1 MSVEKIAHRA
11 WGRAREGLLVGA
23 LASTLAVLIEVIVR
37 ALVGLPS
44 PAELLGDEGTRF
56 IPGSFFEFMIGLF
69 GHAAKHLYF
78 IGILFAQIVTLSLL
92 TALAFAIRA
101 LVIRRRALAAA
112 AANAPADLA
121 SEQREGTTDGTPGR
135 KSRDNEPEHEDDER
149 YEDADR
155 YTGYD
160 QPDYTPA
167 QLAALQAAVLRVQAP
182 IGWRLGLALA
192 AIAWVLSGTL
202 AFPLLGAGLFG
213 ANLPAGT
220 PTVLLSL
227 LVPAM
232 VFGISLPLL
241 QPRLRTL
248 AARISSAPRLQRAF
262 SPTRRLFLKRVTTG
276 LVVLGVGAAAW
287 RFITQGLNGNL
298 NAAGA
303 SSLDGPPPPQRIT
316 PPPTPSYGAWQEVSG
331 QTPELTKTTD
341 FYLVSKNL
349 YGDPNLDAGPWRLQ
363 INGAVEQP
371 FTLSYQDLLNLSS
384 VEQITTLECISNVVG
399 GNLMSSARWQGVPLK
414 DLLERAGIKAGAT
427 KVAFHAADVYTDSIH
442 LSRALDPMTLLVH
455 TMNGAPLGPA
465 HGFPARM
472 IVPGIY
478 GMKHCKWITQIEV
491 VTYNFQGYWQQEGWN
506 DDAVIN
512 LGARIDVPDDS
523 TALRAN
529 RQTFIAGVAFAG
541 VKGVSAVDVSTD
553 NGATWQRAA
562 LKRPLGAV
570 AWTLWE
576 LPWTPTRA
584 DSYGIVARMIDLQGN
599 VQQPVLADPFPNGS
613 TGYHRVYVTVS

>member
-1 MSVEKIAHRA
+1 MSVEKITHRA

-23 LASTLAVLIEVIVR
+23 LASTLAVLIEVLVR

-44 PAELLGDEGTRF
+44 PAELLGDQGTRF
-56 IPGSFFEFMIGLF
+56 IPGNLFEFLIGLF
-69 GHAAKHLYF
+69 GHDAKHLYF
-78 IGILFAQIVTLSLL
+78 IGILLAQIVALSLL
-92 TALAFAIRA
+92 TALAFAIRSI
-101 LVIRRRALAAA
+101 VIKRRALAAVA
-112 AANAPADLA
+112 QAPDASANG
-121 SEQREGTTDGTPGR
+121 SQNSVTDETPGSENITR
-135 KSRDNEPEHEDDER
+135 AQDNEDDER
-149 YEDADR
+149 YKDADR

-167 QLAALQAAVLRVQAP
+167 QLAALQAAVPRIQAP
-182 IGWRLGLALA
+182 VGWRFGLSLA
-192 AIAWVLSGTL
+192 AIAWVLSGVL

-213 ANLPAGT
+213 ANLPVGT
-220 PTVLLSL
+220 PIVLLSL
-227 LVPAM
+227 LVPTAI
-232 VFGISLPLL
+232 FSISLPLL
-241 QPRLRTL
+241 QPRLRWL
-248 AARISSAPRLQRAF
+248 AARISGAPRVQRTF

-276 LVVLGVGAAAW
+276 LIVLGVGAAAW

-298 NAAGA
+298 NAASA
-303 SSLDGPPPPQRIT
+303 SSLDGPPPPQRIS
-316 PPPTPSYGAWQEVSG
+316 PPPTPDYGAWQDVSG
-331 QTPELTKTTD
+331 QTPELTSTPN

-363 INGAVEQP
+363 ITGAVEQP
-371 FTLSYQDLLNLSS
+371 FTLSYQDLLNLPA

-399 GNLMSSARWQGVPLK
+399 GNLMSTARWQGVPLK
-414 DLLERAGIKAGAT
+414 DLLERAGLKAGAT
-427 KVAFHAADVYTDSIH
+427 KVAFHASDGYTDSIH
-442 LSRALDPMTLLVH
+442 LSKALDPMTLLVH
-455 TMNGAPLGPA
+455 TMNGAPLRPE

-512 LGARIDVPDDS
+512 LGARIDVPFDS
-523 TALRAN
+523 TTLQAN
-529 RQTFIAGVAFAG
+529 HQTTIAGVAFAG

-553 NGATWQRAA
+553 NGATWQRAT

-570 AWTLWE
+570 TWTLWE

-613 TGYHRVYVTVS
+613 TGYHRVYVTIS